1 MDFWYSKDK
10 WVAFIF
16 WQLWT
21 FADIKCQQP
30 NKITL
35 KPQQKQHK
43 SEFFHA
49 LVAPKLLSLPL
60 GPTLASREWSC
71 TIRSSLT
78 VGSWLAETRIWNNI
92 PVPPLEINTP
102 ILRPL
107 PVTQNKTVFFFT
119 SCQTLR
125 VIIWPLRKTN
135 TNYSPTV
142 NSSLRIHKMFKVVW
156 TSWVFWRK
164 HTAHLLNQ
172 AHGYYAGIIWLEVHL
187 GCAVCRQEQ
196 HLIARFPTAGFFLG
210 FCFQVFQQ
218 WAGNI

>member
-1 MDFWYSKDK
+1 MDLGYSKYK
-10 WVAFIF
+10 WAAFIF
-16 WQLWT
+16 WQPWT
-21 FADIKCQQP
+21 FADIKCQLH
-30 NKITL
+30 NKTTL
-35 KPQQKQHK
+35 KPHK
-43 SEFFHA
+43 YDFFFHS
-49 LVAPKLLSLPL
+49 LIAPKRLSLPF

-71 TIRSSLT
+71 TIRSSLI

-92 PVPPLEINTP
+92 PVPPFEINTP

-107 PVTQNKTVFFFT
+107 PVTQNKTVFFK

-164 HTAHLLNQ
+164 HTTHSLSQ
-172 AHGYYAGIIWLEVHL
+172 AAGYYAGIIWLEVHL
-187 GCAVCRQEQ
+187 CCAVCRQEQ
-196 HLIARFPTAGFFLG
+196 HLLPRFPTAGSCKSFF
-210 FCFQVFQQ
+210 FFFFY
-218 WAGNI
+218 

>member
-1 MDFWYSKDK
+1 MDLWYSKDK

-71 TIRSSLT
+71 TIRSSLI

-107 PVTQNKTVFFFT
+107 PVTQNKTVFFFHILPNFKSNYLT
-119 SCQTLR
+119 IEKDKQT
-125 VIIWPLRKTN
+125 THQQ
-135 TNYSPTV
+135 S
-142 NSSLRIHKMFKVVW
+142 
-156 TSWVFWRK
+156 
-164 HTAHLLNQ
+164 TAHWEYTRCSKWSE
-172 AHGYYAGIIWLEVHL
+172 HP
-187 GCAVCRQEQ
+187 GCSGENTQ
-196 HLIARFPTAGFFLG
+196 HTY
-210 FCFQVFQQ
+210 
-218 WAGNI
+218 

>member
-1 MDFWYSKDK
+1 MDLWYSQDK

-71 TIRSSLT
+71 TIKSSLII
-78 VGSWLAETRIWNNI
+78 GSWLAETRIWNNI

-107 PVTQNKTVFFFT
+107 PVTQNSFVFFHILPNFKSNYLT
-119 SCQTLR
+119 IEKDKPKLLTNSQQLIENTQDVQSGLNILGVLEKTHSTL
-125 VIIWPLRKTN
+125 IKPSAWL
-135 TNYSPTV
+135 
-142 NSSLRIHKMFKVVW
+142 LHK
-156 TSWVFWRK
+156 
-164 HTAHLLNQ
+164 
-172 AHGYYAGIIWLEVHL
+172 YYLTWG
-187 GCAVCRQEQ
+187 
-196 HLIARFPTAGFFLG
+196 
-210 FCFQVFQQ
+210 
-218 WAGNI
+218 